1 MEEYVHLL
9 ESGCVYVSS
18 YLFDSFSMKKLK
30 FRGMKVDFIMHIIVL
45 IYLLTFYGEKL
56 NLGEM

>member
-18 YLFDSFSMKKLK
+18 YLFDLFSMKKLK
-30 FRGMKVDFIMHIIVL
+30 FRGMKVNFIMHIIVL
-45 IYLLTFYGEKL
+45 IYLLTFYGE
-56 NLGEM
+56 N